1 MKKKTI
7 SIFGLGRVGL
17 VLAVCLAK
25 KGYKVIG
32 IDTDQERLEQI
43 QNARPPFFEPTL
55 SDYLKEAVT
64 KGHLLAT
71 EDPDLN
77 CQCDV
82 SFISVDT
89 PGKPDGT
96 VNLTPLRK
104 ATSAIGKS
112 LKNHASNQLVVV
124 RSTVL
129 PGTARNIV
137 EPILEKESGKTKGK
151 GFMLCSNPELFRQG
165 NAIYDTEHPDRIII
179 GGDEHDTTRLESFY
193 VDFYGEH
200 VRSILFRTTY
210 ENAELIKYANSA
222 FIGTKISFINCIANI
237 AEKTPHTDIK
247 AVAAGI
253 GLDPRI
259 GPGALNPGFGWGGAC
274 LPKDLRALITYSQR
288 TGYRPGLL
296 NSVVETNEK
305 QIEKAV
311 RSAKSILGTLRGK
324 RIAVLGL
331 SFKPETDDMRDAISI
346 PIIKTLLAQKAKV
359 IAHDPIA
366 MENARRIFKNTI
378 AYANNPLGCIDQAD
392 CCIIV
397 TEWNQFKT
405 ISADTF
411 VEKMRSPIVIDG
423 RRIYDPDTFL
433 KRGVQ
438 LVAIGLGPKA

>member
-1 MKKKTI
+1 M
-7 SIFGLGRVGL
+7 
-17 VLAVCLAK
+17 AVCLAK

-32 IDTDQERLEQI
+32 IDTDRNRLKQI

-64 KGHLLAT
+64 KGLLLAT
-71 EDPDLN
+71 EDSDLN

-82 SFISVDT
+82 CFISVDT
-89 PGKPDGT
+89 PGNPDGSI
-96 VNLTPLRK
+96 NLTHLKK

-112 LKNHASNQLVVV
+112 LRNLASDQLVVV

-137 EPILEKESGKTKGK
+137 KPILERESGKTKGK

-165 NAIYDTEHPDRIII
+165 NTIHDTEHPDRIII
-179 GGDEHDTTRLESFY
+179 GGDEPDTTQLASFY

-200 VRSILFRTTY
+200 VRSILFRTTH
-210 ENAELIKYANSA
+210 ENAELIKYANNA

-237 AEKTPHTDIK
+237 AEKTPHTDIET
-247 AVAAGI
+247 VAAGI
-253 GLDPRI
+253 ALDTRI
-259 GPGALNPGFGWGGAC
+259 GPGALNAGFGWGGPC
-274 LPKDLRALITYSQR
+274 IPKDLRALISYSQR
-288 TGYRPGLL
+288 IGYGPGLL
-296 NSVVETNEK
+296 NAAVEANEK
-305 QIEKAV
+305 QVRKAV
-311 RSAKSILGTLRGK
+311 RFARAILVTLRGK

-346 PIIKTLLAQKAKV
+346 PIIKTLLAQKANV
-359 IAHDPIA
+359 VAYDPMA
-366 MENARRIFKNTI
+366 MENARRIFKNAI
-378 AYANNPLGCIDQAD
+378 KYANNPFDCIEQAD
-392 CCIIV
+392 CCIVV
-397 TEWNQFKT
+397 TEWNDFKT
-405 ISADTF
+405 ISAATF

-423 RRIYDPDTFL
+423 RRIYDPSVFL